1 MVRWLARGVLPLLL
15 VGTVLPSTGRGQPAK
30 EQDRIY
36 YREKKDRDGNP
47 KFVEGEVKLTPAGY
61 QIFTG
66 GKSIS
71 VSPLDIVRVT
81 PADLP
86 GVDAKDLSSVGQTE
100 LSKEWEKARVGYD
113 ELRKKA
119 GAPPEKVRQFLD
131 FKVATMTARAADLTP
146 DDAGWKEKATAAS
159 TLLTQY
165 LSDHKTG
172 WEVYPAGRT
181 SARLQT
187 ELGQHEAAARLWA
200 KLATSAE
207 VPADLRQE
215 ALFQEVDS
223 LIRAKR
229 YPDAG
234 NRAAEAIKTAT
245 AGAPKDRLNICQIV
259 AKKAETDPL
268 QGVAPIEE
276 EIAKTKD
283 PVTRAVG
290 YAMLG
295 ELYLAANKPREA
307 MWMEL
312 WVEVVYNQDRD
323 EVTKALC
330 RLAETFQAQG
340 DEERAK
346 ATREKLRRHR
356 ASL

>member
-1 MVRWLARGVLPLLL
+1 
-15 VGTVLPSTGRGQPAK
+15 
-30 EQDRIY
+30 
-36 YREKKDRDGNP
+36 
-47 KFVEGEVKLTPAGY
+47 LTPAGY
-61 QIFTG
+61 QIVAS

-71 VSPLDIVRVT
+71 ISPLEIVRVV
-81 PADLP
+81 PADQP
-86 GVDAKDLSSVGQTE
+86 GIDTKDLSPVTQLE
-100 LSKEWEKARVGYD
+100 VAKDWEKARLGYD

-119 GAPPEKVRQFLD
+119 ATAPEKVLKFLD
-131 FKVATMTARAADLTP
+131 FKVATMTARAADVTP
-146 DDAGWKEKATAAS
+146 DDAGWKEKATSAA

-172 WEVYPAGRT
+172 WEFYVAGRT

-200 KLATSAE
+200 KLAASTE

-234 NRAAEAIKTAT
+234 NRAADGLKAAT
-245 AGAPKDRLNICQIV
+245 AGAPKDRLIICQIV
-259 AKKAETDPL
+259 AKNAENSPL
-268 QGVAPIEE
+268 QGVATIDEM
-276 EIAKTKD
+276 IAKTKD

-290 YAMLG
+290 YSMLG
-295 ELYLAANKPREA
+295 ELYLAANKPHEA

-323 EVTKALC
+323 EVTKAMC
-330 RLAETFQAQG
+330 RLAECFQAQG
-340 DEERAK
+340 DEDRAK